1 MRVFF
6 FFARNLIFAAGELR
20 KTDHKLLYLRFSDRA
35 LLGGGHGDV
44 GAWVLGT
51 AQFPVCHP
59 GQNCPRAIASSKGTV
74 TMEGE
79 QGLQGQRENVPLSSQ
94 KGREM
99 RNKAGSSSVSSVQH
113 KICFSCSPRVLL
125 ALMGSPQKKILML
138 IQHCQTLGPSA
149 RLSAKGTNLSPVALG
164 AVKPP
169 QATRVAST
177 PEPHSP
183 GAHVSPAGI
192 YGAQP
197 CLGEA
202 SQGTGWGGDSWLR
215 GWKSQPGTSCL
226 LQEHVCTIFWRSQL
240 LKRGK

>member
-1 MRVFF
+1 MSHS
-6 FFARNLIFAAGELR
+6 AHKKGE
-20 KTDHKLLYLRFSDRA
+20 KL
-35 LLGGGHGDV
+35 
-44 GAWVLGT
+44 
-51 AQFPVCHP
+51 
-59 GQNCPRAIASSKGTV
+59 
-74 TMEGE
+74 
-79 QGLQGQRENVPLSSQ
+79 
-94 KGREM
+94 
-99 RNKAGSSSVSSVQH
+99 RNKAGSSSVSNVQH

-125 ALMGSPQKKILML
+125 TLLGSPQKRDPHANSALPNPGPFCQAVCQGNQPVTGGFWCSETPPGHQSG
-138 IQHCQTLGPSA
+138 IQ
-149 RLSAKGTNLSPVALG
+149 
-164 AVKPP
+164 
-169 QATRVAST
+169 

-197 CLGEA
+197 RLGEA